1 MSKKIC
7 MVLVFLLTMAGML
20 SAQTRTVKGNVVF
33 SEDGQ
38 PAIGAYVS
46 VEGTKIGGITDV
58 DGNFQI
64 TGVPAS
70 AKFVVVTY
78 LGAKEKKVAIADV
91 MKITVDPDSEVLE
104 GVVVTECRKWTSA
117 SLRDPRQRS
126 TRQTRKSVV
135 LPTSPAPLRE
145 EPLE

>member
-46 VEGTKIGGITDV
+46 VEGTKIG
-58 DGNFQI
+58 
-64 TGVPAS
+64 
-70 AKFVVVTY
+70 
-78 LGAKEKKVAIADV
+78 
-91 MKITVDPDSEVLE
+91 
-104 GVVVTECRKWTSA
+104 
-117 SLRDPRQRS
+117 
-126 TRQTRKSVV
+126 
-135 LPTSPAPLRE
+135 
-145 EPLE
+145 

>member
-46 VEGTKIGGITDV
+46 VEGTKIGGMLH
-58 DGNFQI
+58 
-64 TGVPAS
+64 S
-70 AKFVVVTY
+70 
-78 LGAKEKKVAIADV
+78 
-91 MKITVDPDSEVLE
+91 
-104 GVVVTECRKWTSA
+104 
-117 SLRDPRQRS
+117 
-126 TRQTRKSVV
+126 
-135 LPTSPAPLRE
+135 
-145 EPLE
+145 

>member
-46 VEGTKIGGITDV
+46 VEGTKISEFFT
-58 DGNFQI
+58 FLY
-64 TGVPAS
+64 P
-70 AKFVVVTY
+70 
-78 LGAKEKKVAIADV
+78 KVANI
-91 MKITVDPDSEVLE
+91 
-104 GVVVTECRKWTSA
+104 
-117 SLRDPRQRS
+117 
-126 TRQTRKSVV
+126 
-135 LPTSPAPLRE
+135 
-145 EPLE
+145 